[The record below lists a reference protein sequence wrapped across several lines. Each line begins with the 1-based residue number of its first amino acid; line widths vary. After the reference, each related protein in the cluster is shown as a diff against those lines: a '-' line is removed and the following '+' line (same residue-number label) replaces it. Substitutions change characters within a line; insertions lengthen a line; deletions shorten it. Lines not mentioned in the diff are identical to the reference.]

1 MVPRH
6 YSISRLRMA
15 RQASDTAGSMLS
27 ASDCRMK
34 YSDKRE
40 TVQAPRQQEQWCK
53 KARNAGQDSHTE
65 LIETSEP
72 PPCYPV
78 TAHPPKLTRT
88 ASASATAEHQRTGF
102 GGSSGLSIQ
111 KPPCLVCPAYHL
123 QAEEQMAKGT
133 EQETE
138 TEVSPAP
145 IACHRWDDK
154 SLGKFWQAGL
164 WEISNTAC

>member
-1 MVPRH
+1 MRVTVGWNTLTRGRLCRLPINRNSDAKRH
-6 YSISRLRMA
+6 VTQARIVTPSSSRPA
-15 RQASDTAGSMLS
+15 NT
-27 ASDCRMK
+27 
-34 YSDKRE
+34 
-40 TVQAPRQQEQWCK
+40 
-53 KARNAGQDSHTE
+53 
-65 LIETSEP
+65 

-88 ASASATAEHQRTGF
+88 ASASATAEHQRMGF